1 MKQIYDLLDR
11 LRNKLRENPN
21 VFTVTYGD
29 LTEINLN
36 KSTFFPLAHF
46 NVTNAIYD
54 NNTIQFTIQFLAID
68 IVDYNK
74 KIYDNDF
81 FYGNDNLQDVYN
93 TQLNVVSYVIEQ
105 FKRGELFDNKLQL
118 VGSPTAQPFKDR
130 FENELAGWGATIE
143 VAMPNETSIC

>member
-11 LRNKLRENPN
+11 LRNKLRENPR

-29 LTEINLN
+29 LTEVNLN
-36 KSTFFPLAHF
+36 KTTFFPLTHF
-46 NVTNAIYD
+46 NITNAVYD
-54 NNTIQFTIQFLAID
+54 NNTIVFTIQLLAID

-93 TQLNVVSYVIEQ
+93 TQLNVISFVIEQ
-105 FKRGELFDNKLQL
+105 FKRGDLFDNKLQL
-118 VGSPTAQPFKDR
+118 IGSPTAQPFKDR
-130 FENELAGWGATIE
+130 FENELAGWGATLE

>member
-11 LRNKLRENPN
+11 LKNKLRENPN

-46 NVTNAIYD
+46 NVTNAIYN

>member
-11 LRNKLRENPN
+11 LKNKLRENPN

-36 KSTFFPLAHF
+36 KSTLFPLAHF
-46 NVTNAIYD
+46 NVTNAIYN

-93 TQLNVVSYVIEQ
+93 TQLNVVSYAIEQ

>member
-11 LRNKLRENPN
+11 LKNKLRENPN

>member
-11 LRNKLRENPN
+11 LKNKIRENPN

-29 LTEINLN
+29 LTDINLN
-36 KSTFFPLAHF
+36 KTTLFPLAHF
-46 NVTNAIYD
+46 NITNATYD
-54 NNTIQFTIQFLAID
+54 GNTIRFTIQFLAID

-105 FKRGELFDNKLQL
+105 FKRGDLFDNKLQL
-118 VGSPTAQPFKDR
+118 IGQPTAQPFKDR